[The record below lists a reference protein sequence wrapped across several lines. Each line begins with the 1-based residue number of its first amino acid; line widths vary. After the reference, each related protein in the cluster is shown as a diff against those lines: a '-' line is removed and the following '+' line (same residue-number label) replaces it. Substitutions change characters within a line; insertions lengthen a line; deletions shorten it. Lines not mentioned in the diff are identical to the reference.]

1 MPKVSSSSSPVKFAR
16 GRPKVVY
23 RVRNGSAYEAGLK
36 QRGSLT
42 VWFSPQAVQAG
53 IIKGPPSGERNT
65 PFRMEPS
72 KRR

>member
-1 MPKVSSSSSPVKFAR
+1 MPKVSSYSSPVKSAR
-16 GRPKVVY
+16 CRPKVVY
-23 RVRNGSAYEAGLK
+23 RVRNWSAYEAGLK

-42 VWFSPQAVQAG
+42 VVPPKRFKLG
-53 IIKGPPSGERNT
+53 IIKGPPSGVRNT